1 MDTTLFVENYI
12 NNLNEFNENNIKK
25 FDYKLKEILPQ
36 KESKEIISYK
46 EMKNFTD
53 SRKKYY
59 QQNSNIEYEQDID
72 IFKNNIIETD
82 EKQTNF
88 YDLNFEK
95 KIDHILDYMKRKKIK
110 LNCDLNIINNIVN
123 DNNLLKK
130 YITIDKTYN
139 IISKIT
145 FFKKMETGDYN
156 IILEN
161 SNKRTKKNFFVK
173 K

>member
-12 NNLNEFNENNIKK
+12 NNINEFNVNNIKK
-25 FDYKLKEILPQ
+25 FDYKLKENLPQ

-59 QQNSNIEYEQDID
+59 QQNTNLENEEDID
-72 IFKNNIIETD
+72 IFKNNIIETV
-82 EKQTNF
+82 EKQVNF
-88 YDLNFEK
+88 YDLTFEK

-123 DNNLLKK
+123 DNNL
-130 YITIDKTYN
+130 
-139 IISKIT
+139 
-145 FFKKMETGDYN
+145 
-156 IILEN
+156 
-161 SNKRTKKNFFVK
+161 
-173 K
+173 